1 MSLPVVAIFGK
12 TGIELRSPGPDNSE
26 ETRELRCVCFA
37 TDAELEA
44 ILLRERPHVLVSFG
58 RPEDFPLLLA
68 APFDVRRRWI
78 NFAPDIDLDEVGRA
92 AYHCFLH
99 SAVERRSNP
108 PLVSVFT
115 PAYRTG
121 ERIQRPLR
129 SLLEQSYPDWEWVIL
144 DDSDDDGATFRELC
158 ALARRD
164 HRIGAFRMH
173 RHSGRI
179 GEVKS
184 MACGLAQGDIL
195 VELDH
200 DDELTADALTRIVAG
215 FAEYPGA
222 GFAYTNWAEVFEDGR
237 NATYGLG
244 WAFGYGR
251 DHDETYRGRVYQVHE
266 APRINAK
273 TIRHIVSAPNHLRAW
288 KRDFYCSIGGHRRDL
303 AVADDYELC
312 LRTFLNTPMILV
324 PRFCYIQY
332 YNETGNTQRARNKD
346 IQRLTRNLAGWYD
359 ARIHARFE
367 ALGIDDFAWDAA
379 QGRTDWQR
387 PNPAIEPH
395 CSLIATD

>member
-1 MSLPVVAIFGK
+1 
-12 TGIELRSPGPDNSE
+12 
-26 ETRELRCVCFA
+26 
-37 TDAELEA
+37 
-44 ILLRERPHVLVSFG
+44 
-58 RPEDFPLLLA
+58 
-68 APFDVRRRWI
+68 
-78 NFAPDIDLDEVGRA
+78 
-92 AYHCFLH
+92 
-99 SAVERRSNP
+99 
-108 PLVSVFT
+108 
-115 PAYRTG
+115 
-121 ERIQRPLR
+121 
-129 SLLEQSYPDWEWVIL
+129 VIL